1 MGDGSYSF
9 GGTDI
14 VVSTAE
20 RDDDFLIRVSNRG
33 HPLPKGAELKQ
44 IWDFGYRGKLAKEL
58 HVNGSGIG
66 LYTVKK
72 IVSAHRGWKDA
83 QSRDDTTEF
92 FIHLPKKAA
101 LKRDLGILI

>member
-1 MGDGSYSF
+1 
-9 GGTDI
+9 
-14 VVSTAE
+14 
-20 RDDDFLIRVSNRG
+20 
-33 HPLPKGAELKQ
+33 LKQ

-72 IVSAHRGWKDA
+72 IVSAHLGWTDA
-83 QSRDDTTEF
+83 ESRDGTTEF

-101 LKRDLGILI
+101 LQRDLGILI